1 MAEPRLQVH
10 GRGASPR
17 LDALLELTDFV
28 ARPRPLDAAL
38 EELPRRIAAALR
50 CESCGIYVLEGD
62 ELVLH
67 GGTGED
73 VRQRVAVGEGVVGLA
88 AEGMRPVSAA
98 AGAGKWAAVP
108 MAGPYGPVG
117 ALALGRQ
124 NGLAFSTE
132 EIELA
137 VALTAPVAAVLERA
151 HLIAALSGLPRGAA
165 ARSVAT
171 RRMTLPGRAINT
183 GRAVGTVSALYR
195 PSLVGSAAAP
205 APGGDPGAVLD
216 AALAAVRR
224 SLDELAGRAGALGR
238 DVGFLQPFWLMLD
251 DVRLRERVLELV
263 AAGETLPRALTRA
276 GAEATRAAERTRD
289 PFGLERALALHDL
302 CEALAVLVAEEQP
315 VIPRDAV
322 FVGDQ
327 ITVFDLLVSV
337 RRQPSA
343 VVLASPAT
351 PATATL
357 LLLVGVPAVADVPSL
372 FRWVSEGDLVLV
384 DGDAG
389 QIRVNPGRDEVAAVR
404 AGRRQRGES

>member
-1 MAEPRLQVH
+1 MTEPALRVH

-17 LDALLELTDFV
+17 LDALLELTALV
-28 ARPRPLDAAL
+28 ARPRLLKAAL

-67 GGTGED
+67 GGTGDE

-88 AEGMRPVSAA
+88 AEGMRPISAVG
-98 AGAGKWAAVP
+98 GAGEWAAVP
-108 MAGPYGPVG
+108 MAGPYGLVG

-124 NGLAFSTE
+124 GLPFSVE

-171 RRMTLPGRAINT
+171 RRMTLPGRAINA

-195 PSLVGSAAAP
+195 PSLTGSSSAAP
-205 APGGDPGAVLD
+205 AGDPAGTLS
-216 AALAAVRR
+216 AALSAVRR
-224 SLDELAGRAGALGR
+224 TLDELAGRAGALGR
-238 DVGFLQPFWLMLD
+238 EAGFLEPFRLMLD
-251 DVRLRERVLELV
+251 DARLKERVLELV
-263 AAGETLPRALTRA
+263 AKGEPLPRALTRA
-276 GAEATRAAERTRD
+276 GAEATRAADRTRD
-289 PFGLERALALHDL
+289 PYGLERALALHDL

-315 VIPRDAV
+315 AIPRDAV
-322 FVGDQ
+322 LVGDQ
-327 ITVFDLLVSV
+327 ITLFDLLVSV
-337 RRQPSA
+337 RRQPAA

-357 LLLVGVPAVADVPSL
+357 LLLVGVPTVADVPSL

-389 QIRVNPGRDEVAAVR
+389 QVRVNPGRDEVAAVR
-404 AGRRQRGES
+404 AGRRLRDES